1 MLGYKLGYNIIMN
14 SVSSFIAHALFA
26 LMEIIC
32 MQALQD
38 KTGVTWNK
46 RFKKQFGPITKV
58 RSLLQG
64 SYSIT
69 VNLTY
74 SSIHYCAFTCQ
85 ICVIFNYYKCDIKV
99 AIL

>member
-58 RSLLQG
+58 WSLLQG
-64 SYSIT
+64 SYSMT

-74 SSIHYCAFTCQ
+74 FDPLLCIYLP
-85 ICVIFNYYKCDIKV
+85 NMCDFQ
-99 AIL
+99 LL

>member
-1 MLGYKLGYNIIMN
+1 MYIIVRELY
-14 SVSSFIAHALFA
+14 STCTV

-32 MQALQD
+32 LQALQD

-64 SYSIT
+64 SYSMT

-74 SSIHYCAFTCQ
+74 FDT
-85 ICVIFNYYKCDIKV
+85 
-99 AIL
+99 